1 MNSKEIQRFCIKDSS
16 FGNQNW
22 ETSLVLVRFYQ
33 YRAWKNNI
41 FRKLISRGRGNN
53 SLVQS
58 NVQQLIVSGSEHRT
72 CFNSFYTNQQNYDQS
87 QCSEAAARMC
97 SFKKLLLKVS
107 QNSEENN
114 YVGVSFLIKL
124 QACNFIQKETPTQAC
139 NFTKKEPPTQVLSR
153 EFCKIFRSTYFIENL

>member
-1 MNSKEIQRFCIKDSS
+1 
-16 FGNQNW
+16 
-22 ETSLVLVRFYQ
+22 
-33 YRAWKNNI
+33 
-41 FRKLISRGRGNN
+41 
-53 SLVQS
+53 
-58 NVQQLIVSGSEHRT
+58 
-72 CFNSFYTNQQNYDQS
+72 
-87 QCSEAAARMC
+87 MC